1 MNKYINAEFVN
12 TSEAYSQIAFFGNNS
27 IAIPYINIGLMP
39 DNPITHRQSFVDYS
53 YYILNGVKSMEYGS
67 AKGKLLFGFNLL
79 IDEEPLIIEY
89 IGLGNYKS
97 VDAEVKV
104 DCQALHY
111 YTFGTSKISMLPD
124 DFIPYETLNFKQT
137 LNTDEVEKFFSFQN
151 IPNEIK
157 TILGNNINSIVW
169 K

>member
-53 YYILNGVKSMEYGS
+53 YYVLTGVKSMEYGS
-67 AKGKLLFGFNLL
+67 DRGKLLFGFDLL
-79 IDEEPLIIEY
+79 IDDEPLIIEY

-97 VDAEVKV
+97 VGAEVKV
-104 DCQALHY
+104 ECRELHY
-111 YTFGTSKISMLPD
+111 YTFDTSKISIRPD
-124 DFIPYETLNFKQT
+124 DFIPYETPKFKQT
-137 LNTDEVEKFFSFQN
+137 LDTNEVEKFFSSQN
-151 IPNEIK
+151 IPDEIK
-157 TILGNNINSIVW
+157 AILGNNINSIVW